1 MGNETK
7 EAFSARDV
15 PWQIWAIVVLLAL
28 EGISNYQVIGKQPIA
43 VVWLAAKVV
52 FIIGLLRKWKWLY
65 VIFLAVTTLHVIFF
79 AISGLLVVSLINL
92 ALIILALWAYGYYF
106 PKKEIKTV
114 NHGLVD

>member
-28 EGISNYQVIGKQPIA
+28 EGISNYQIISTQPIA

-65 VIFLAVTTLHVIFF
+65 VIFLAVTGLHVVIF
-79 AISGLLVVSLINL
+79 AGSNKPIISLLNL
-92 ALIILALWAYGYYF
+92 ALIVLALWAYRYYF
-106 PKKEIKTV
+106 PKEIEKTD
-114 NHGLVD
+114 NGIS

>member
-1 MGNETK
+1 MDSETK
-7 EAFSARDV
+7 NSFSARDV
-15 PWQIWAIVVLLAL
+15 PWQIRAIVVLLAL
-28 EGISNYQVIGKQPIA
+28 EGISNYQIIGKQPIA

-65 VIFLAVTTLHVIFF
+65 VIFLAVTALHVIFF

-92 ALIILALWAYGYYF
+92 ALILLSLWAYRHYF

-114 NHGLVD
+114 NQGLVD

>member
-1 MGNETK
+1 MDSETK
-7 EAFSARDV
+7 NSFSARDV

-28 EGISNYQVIGKQPIA
+28 EGISNYQIIGKQPIA

-65 VIFLAVTTLHVIFF
+65 VIFLAVTGLHVVIF
-79 AISGLLVVSLINL
+79 AGSNKPIVSLLNL
-92 ALIILALWAYGYYF
+92 ALIILALWAYRYYF

-114 NHGLVD
+114 NQGLVD